1 MNGSIIQYRALA
13 CLVGALVGL
22 SACEQKAVEKPQQA
36 SPQTVVAPQPVNEQA
51 AAELSLA
58 IWQAG
63 EAQVT
68 HAHAAVET
76 LQRAVDGLLA
86 QADDNKL
93 ENARLAWLEAH
104 REFAAALPYIQLAF
118 SPGELRSQGRK
129 LLLSLDS
136 WPAQAG
142 YLDTVPGYSESGIVN
157 DTAIDLTLA
166 NLRKQHRL
174 TAHEEAS
181 TGFHA
186 LEIMLWGPTS
196 ERAAEQ
202 FLAESG
208 GEKPEAL
215 AVNRRRELTR
225 LIAKGVEEDMAWLAR
240 RWPTAANSL
249 SQSYL
254 SLGPVARLQ
263 QIRAAHTR
271 VIDEQLLRRLPES
284 SESDVE
290 SSRAADSKQAI
301 LAIMAT
307 LQSNW
312 IPTGGGGLA
321 EVLLDRHQVAA
332 LRQAF
337 VDFEGLL
344 LRMEDPIELAELAQL
359 AQARKL
365 LERIAGLMAGTT
377 QVPVPK
383 QDVMPVSLPVDGE

>member
-13 CLVGALVGL
+13 VLIGALAGL
-22 SACEQKAVEKPQQA
+22 SACEQKAVEKPQQV
-36 SPQTVVAPQPVNEQA
+36 SQQSIAPQPVNEKA
-51 AAELSLA
+51 ATELSLA

-63 EAQVT
+63 EAQVI

-76 LQRAVDGLLA
+76 LQREVDGLLA
-86 QADDNKL
+86 QPNENKL
-93 ENARLAWLEAH
+93 ENARLAWLDAH

-118 SPGELRSQGRK
+118 SSGELRSQGRK
-129 LLLSLDS
+129 LLLSVDS

-157 DTAIDLTLA
+157 DTAIDLTLT

-196 ERAAEQ
+196 ERVAEQ
-202 FLAESG
+202 FLAKSD

-225 LIAKGVEEDMAWLAR
+225 LIVKGVEEDMAGLAR

-249 SQSYL
+249 SRPYL

-263 QIRAAHTR
+263 QIRASHTR

-321 EVLLDRHQVAA
+321 ELLLDRHQVTA
-332 LRQAF
+332 LEQAF
-337 VDFEGLL
+337 VDFESLL
-344 LRMEDPIELAELAQL
+344 LQMEDPIELAELTQL

-377 QVPVPK
+377 QVPVSD